1 MIPYLAPQMHS
12 KYCKKNS
19 HNKCS
24 HKGINWCVLGS
35 NTQNRDIW
43 SASEKARDG
52 KSSEVVWHSFLKS
65 IQNRVNDQLCPWD
78 RWLLFSWFRETHITE
93 ILMSHEAFSVYSL
106 RKRDEWVD
114 SRRRSY
120 VPLLFA
126 LQLWWSYNTSPL
138 LYRIDIFFHWYR
150 QQPDV
155 CHYCAIYMCSERPG
169 NRER

>member
-1 MIPYLAPQMHS
+1 MHS
-12 KYCKKNS
+12 KYYKKNS

-24 HKGINWCVLGS
+24 HKGINWCVLGF
-35 NTQNRDIW
+35 NAQNRDIW

-78 RWLLFSWFRETHITE
+78 SDGCFSVDLENPIYYQN
-93 ILMSHEAFSVYSL
+93 SDEAFSEYRL

-114 SRRRSY
+114 SRRRSH

-138 LYRIDIFFHWYR
+138 LYRIDIFSHWYR